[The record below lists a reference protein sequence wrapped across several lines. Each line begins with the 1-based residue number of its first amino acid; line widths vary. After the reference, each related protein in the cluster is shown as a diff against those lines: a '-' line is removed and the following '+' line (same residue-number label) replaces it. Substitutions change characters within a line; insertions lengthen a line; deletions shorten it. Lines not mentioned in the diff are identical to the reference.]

1 MVVRAALL
9 FAQNALWRGT
19 GSRTA
24 GRALVHALGSPEE
37 DVRTIAGMLLVQG
50 GERAK
55 PLLEEA
61 MRRRESLTMVL
72 SVLASLEA
80 PEYEP
85 TLRTFA
91 QDPDPKVA
99 DAAREGL
106 RLLHAPAV
114 RAPQGG

>member
-1 MVVRAALL
+1 MGGQGVLL

-19 GSRTA
+19 GLRTA
-24 GRALVHALGSPEE
+24 GRALVHALGSPAE

-61 MRRRESLTMVL
+61 MRRRENLPMVL
-72 SVLASLEA
+72 SVLASLED
-80 PEYEP
+80 PGYEP
-85 TLRTFA
+85 ALRTFA
-91 QDPDPKVA
+91 QDPDPQVA

-106 RLLHAPAV
+106 RALRAPATA
-114 RAPQGG
+114 RT